1 MFTIEQIKTAHSKVK
16 SGADFPAYIIEI
28 KKLGV
33 IYYDTFVSDGHT
45 DFFGVSDFKISSTA
59 KYSTLSIAETCG
71 GSAIAAI
78 SPVIKAE
85 EKQISVALG
94 SIFILNSIV
103 LFVFPII
110 GHSLNLSQTQFGL

>member
-16 SGADFPAYIIEI
+16 SGADFPVYIKEI
-28 KKLGV
+28 KKLGL

-59 KYSTLSIAETCG
+59 KYSTLSIAEICG

-94 SIFILNSIV
+94 SIFILNSIA